1 MKRILF
7 SMLILLL
14 GLNVVKAQNSSVSS
28 PESSQ
33 EIYKYEGT
41 IKANS
46 IYPLSLLSLDQSSVL
61 NSTFSYTLASVPKKP
76 FKTGKISCWL
86 KRDNFSESLN
96 GNYVE
101 GKRDGVWKYVMLNE
115 NTNDRSS
122 AVIEGMYNKSK
133 RVGKWNISS
142 TYDEKASDQMKK
154 QAGVDVFM
162 AVLFPDLAPLYA
174 LDNLDNYDFRDRRH
188 IIAIELNYNEEG
200 TPHGKCTLS
209 HIVKNTK
216 DSGREEV
223 SLTGRFSNGRPLG
236 NWAIETKS
244 YNSIDGILY
253 NHSQY
258 SMKVMY
264 NLANN
269 KSSIEA
275 LSVYKPMTM
284 ESESIDINSTI
295 SSYVKTIVKAV
306 SVPFFKLELPQD
318 NEDLPKEWMGF
329 N

>member
-41 IKANS
+41 IIANS

-61 NSTFSYTLASVPKKP
+61 NSTFSYTLASFPKKP

-142 TYDEKASDQMKK
+142 TYDEKASDQTNKMVRGD
-154 QAGVDVFM
+154 ALM
-162 AVLFPDLAPLYA
+162 AMFYPDLAPLYA
-174 LDNLDNYDFRDRRH
+174 DKYGLQDLRH

-236 NWAIETKS
+236 NWTIETKG

-253 NHSQY
+253 YHFQY

-275 LSVYKPMTM
+275 LSVYKPITM

-295 SSYVKTIVKAV
+295 SSYVETIVKAV